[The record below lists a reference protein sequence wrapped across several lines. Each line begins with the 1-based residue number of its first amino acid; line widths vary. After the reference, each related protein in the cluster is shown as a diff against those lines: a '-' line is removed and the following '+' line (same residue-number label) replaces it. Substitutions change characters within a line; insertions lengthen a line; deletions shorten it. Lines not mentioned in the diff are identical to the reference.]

1 MWWPAAKQSL
11 SPTDSSQELYKGQA
25 RRRTILLVQCD
36 PCFVHNALMKYC
48 RTGVFGDARKL
59 GQVVGRIVAWGTL
72 VLTPALVAQV
82 RPRGIYAVVNVE
94 DEISTL
100 QTANPLITVG
110 QLDAGFNSFYQV
122 LPSNPAVAGLAV
134 RPYWATLNPNPPG
147 AANAYYWNLV
157 DDAFNQAALWNSQNP
172 ARAMCRSGQPSAARR
187 PPRGRVDFL
196 ATGQMK

>member
-1 MWWPAAKQSL
+1 
-11 SPTDSSQELYKGQA
+11 
-25 RRRTILLVQCD
+25 
-36 PCFVHNALMKYC
+36 
-48 RTGVFGDARKL
+48 
-59 GQVVGRIVAWGTL
+59 

-122 LPSNPAVAGLAV
+122 LPSNPAIAGMAV

-147 AANAYYWNLV
+147 AANTYYWNLV
-157 DDAFNQAALWNSQNP
+157 GDAFNQAAVWNSQNP

-187 PPRGRVDFL
+187 LPR
-196 ATGQMK
+196 AC